1 MGAAGSE
8 DSPRIR
14 SIADLSSGMYIGPSP
29 LIGPD
34 FRKKNPVQTETGAQ
48 LDRIITFRDEV
59 ADKSPGAIGF
69 DPGNCRVHDFALAGG
84 YGRLDIRRIG
94 KIAENV
100 ALEIDH
106 ELAQVVRT
114 LVHAGSSPDPGAQ
127 RGNPRHLAGRLLD
140 GSPAQAVAVFQ
151 FLP

>member
-1 MGAAGSE
+1 SQARSGRVTSSRKRRWRQSTCSGIAMGAAGSE
-8 DSPRIR
+8 DSPRMR

-59 ADKSPGAIGF
+59 DDKSPGAIGF

-84 YGRLDIRRIG
+84 Y
-94 KIAENV
+94 
-100 ALEIDH
+100 
-106 ELAQVVRT
+106 
-114 LVHAGSSPDPGAQ
+114 
-127 RGNPRHLAGRLLD
+127 
-140 GSPAQAVAVFQ
+140 
-151 FLP
+151 